1 MFRKILVANRG
12 EIAVR
17 ILRTCRELG
26 IATVALYQAVDL
38 RSLHLRLAD
47 ECVLLESSKGFL
59 DQEAVLRIACEK
71 GVDAIHPGYGFL
83 AEREDFIRACNA
95 AGITFIGPP
104 VEVLDVVR
112 SKPEALTRAREAG
125 FPTTSHSAAGIQP
138 GGVSTCSSGSMHSA
152 LDAMRAEAESMG
164 YPLVVKSCRG
174 GRGRGEHLV
183 RSANQLEKIVRR
195 SQAESLVFYG
205 ERQVYLEK
213 AIIPAHQIG
222 VQVMGDMYGN
232 LIHLGEREGSFI
244 YGNQKIV
251 EEAPAPCLTQ
261 IQRERLWQ
269 AALEL
274 ARLFEFQNVGT
285 IEFLLDEEGQ
295 FYFTEIKPR
304 IQIEHPVTEM
314 ISRIDLVRN
323 QILLAAGEAL
333 SLKQEE
339 VSLNGGSMQ
348 CRISAEDPLRHFLPS
363 PGLLHEV
370 RLPGGMEV
378 RADTY
383 VYSGCNIPGEYDPL
397 IAKLIVWGPQ
407 RSICVE
413 RMRQALQESRF
424 SGIATNLSFLQR
436 ILEQPDFI
444 QGSYNSSTSIDQLS
458 GLQASGDRAGY
469 SIANHQD
476 DVRDEETRLRDLSI
490 SAAIAYVRQSQ
501 AIRPSIPGRLQS
513 SWHRQSRRLP
523 E

>member
-26 IATVALYQAVDL
+26 AATVALYQAVD
-38 RSLHLRLAD
+38 RGSLHVRLAD
-47 ECVLLESSKGFL
+47 ECVFLESSKGFL
-59 DQEAVLRIACEK
+59 DQEAILNIACEK

-112 SKPEALTRAREAG
+112 RKPEALTRAHEAG
-125 FPTTSHSAAGIQP
+125 FPTPAYSTLDILPGDFSANSNGNRTSTTDASR
-138 GGVSTCSSGSMHSA
+138 SE
-152 LDAMRAEAESMG
+152 LDDLP

-183 RSANQLEKIVRR
+183 WSADRLEEVVRKC
-195 SQAESLVFYG
+195 QAESQAFYG
-205 ERQVYLEK
+205 EGRVFWEK
-213 AIIPAHQIG
+213 AILPAHQIG
-222 VQVMGDMYGN
+222 IQVMGDSCGN
-232 LIHLGEREGSFI
+232 LIHLGEREGSLI

-251 EEAPAPCLTQ
+251 EESPAPSLTQ
-261 IQRERLWQ
+261 IQRQRLWQ

-285 IEFLLDEEGQ
+285 VEFLLDEQGQ

-304 IQIEHPVTEM
+304 IQIEHPLTEM

-323 QILLAAGEAL
+323 QILLAAGEPL
-333 SLKQEE
+333 SLSQEE
-339 VSLNGGSMQ
+339 VFLNGWSMQ
-348 CRISAEDPLRHFLPS
+348 CRVSAEDPLRRFLPS

-370 RLPGGMEV
+370 RLPGGMDV
-378 RADTY
+378 RTDTY
-383 VYSGCNIPGEYDPL
+383 VYSGCNVPGEYDPL
-397 IAKLIVWGPQ
+397 IAKLVVWGPR
-407 RSICVE
+407 RSICIE
-413 RMRQALQESRF
+413 RLRQALMESRF
-424 SGIATNLSFLQR
+424 SGTATNLSFLQR
-436 ILEQPDFI
+436 ILEQPDFMK
-444 QGSYNSSTSIDQLS
+444 GSYNTSTPIDPS
-458 GLQASGDRAGY
+458 TGLQSPVDRAGY
-469 SIANHQD
+469 SVANYENDAWDQ
-476 DVRDEETRLRDLSI
+476 ETRLRDLSI
-490 SAAIAYVRQSQ
+490 AAAIAYTQQ
-501 AIRPSIPGRLQS
+501 CQTIRPSIPGRLLS
-513 SWHRQSRRLP
+513 GWHRQSRRLP